1 MSEKKQLVDLGL
13 WEEDNE
19 FREFP
24 KEDWAGLDEN
34 EEADTH
40 DISGNPHEKMVT
52 ESCFWCKKTGK
63 LDTGTEEK
71 FSFHSILFIYFFLI
85 FF

>member
-13 WEEDNE
+13 WEKDNE

-34 EEADTH
+34 EEAD
-40 DISGNPHEKMVT
+40 V
-52 ESCFWCKKTGK
+52 
-63 LDTGTEEK
+63 
-71 FSFHSILFIYFFLI
+71 
-85 FF
+85 